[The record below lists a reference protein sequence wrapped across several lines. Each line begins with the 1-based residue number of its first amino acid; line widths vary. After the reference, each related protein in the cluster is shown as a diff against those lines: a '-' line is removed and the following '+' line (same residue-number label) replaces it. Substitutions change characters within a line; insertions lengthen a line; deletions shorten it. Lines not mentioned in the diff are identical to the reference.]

1 MRRLSWL
8 YLVPWVVLTVPLPV
22 SGQAGN
28 GDALTWL
35 QKAYA
40 ATHKLSYSG
49 VFVYQQGGNVE
60 TSRITRIVESG
71 TARERL
77 EAMDGMPR
85 EVVREGDDVVCY
97 LPSTMTVRIDKQ
109 ATQRSF
115 PSILPAQ
122 IRELSDNYSI
132 RKGEV
137 ERVAGYD
144 CQVILLE
151 PKDNMRYGHKLCTD
165 VGSGMLIKARTFDEK
180 GAQIEQFNFTQLQI
194 GGYIDRERVK
204 SRFSSKGRDWRVE
217 DSRAVEADLSAQ
229 GWFVKSPPSGFQK
242 ITEMSR
248 VMGGIPGVG
257 HIVLSDGLAAVS
269 VFIEPSSGKAPASG
283 LARQGAINVYT
294 RQLANHRITVVGE
307 TPPESVRLI
316 ANAVEYRRPH

>member
-28 GDALTWL
+28 GDALSWL

-40 ATHKLSYSG
+40 ATHKLSYTG
-49 VFVYQQGGNVE
+49 VFVYQQGASVE
-60 TSRITRIVESG
+60 TSRITRIVDGG

-85 EVVREGDDVVCY
+85 EVLREGDDVVCY
-97 LPSTMTVRIDKQ
+97 MPATMTMRVDKQ
-109 ATQRSF
+109 AAQRSF
-115 PSILPAQ
+115 PGILPAQ
-122 IRELSDNYSI
+122 IRELADNYSI
-132 RKGEV
+132 RKGEI

-144 CQVILLE
+144 CQVLVLD
-151 PKDNMRYGHKLCTD
+151 PRDNLRYGHKLCADTAT
-165 VGSGMLIKARTFDEK
+165 GMLLKAKTFDEK
-180 GAQIEQFNFTQLQI
+180 GLTVEQFNFTQLQI
-194 GGYIDRERVK
+194 GGQIDRDRVK
-204 SRFSSKGRDWRVE
+204 SRFSAKGRDWKVE
-217 DSRAVEADLSAQ
+217 DSRATEANLAGQ
-229 GWFVKSPPSGFQK
+229 GWIVRTQPPGFHK
-242 ITEMSR
+242 LTEMTR
-248 VMGGIPGVG
+248 NLGGVAGVG

-269 VFIEPSSGKAPASG
+269 VFIEPSSGKTTGSG

-294 RQLANHRITVVGE
+294 RQIGNHRITVVGE

-316 ANAVEYRRPH
+316 ANAVEFRRPQ